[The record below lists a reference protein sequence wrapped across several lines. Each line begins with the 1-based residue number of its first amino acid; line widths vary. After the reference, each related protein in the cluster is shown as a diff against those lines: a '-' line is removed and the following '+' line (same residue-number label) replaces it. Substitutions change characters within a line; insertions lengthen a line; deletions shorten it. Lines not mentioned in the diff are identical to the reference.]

1 MCCMPLEIFAD
12 RAVFRLERRMS
23 DGTYTRMVPH
33 YRVAPTISG
42 ALPPPCWRSWLTWL
56 YDAGL
61 DLQRNWTENHE
72 IQPRDKQVK
81 LVGAVVLH
89 RAQCGGYRRCHLHEN
104 SSVWFSCVLRGDAER
119 IEVGAGSN
127 IQDGTVMHADPGFP
141 WWSVKC
147 DCQPQC
153 HVARLHHRRRLLV
166 GINAVVL
173 NGAKVGK
180 GCLIGANALVTEGM
194 VIPDG
199 SLVLGSPAKIRTQL
213 SDAQRLALMHNAD
226 HYMGNA
232 RNFNAGLQ
240 VQE

>member
-1 MCCMPLEIFAD
+1 MKYSL
-12 RAVFRLERRMS
+12 
-23 DGTYTRMVPH
+23 G
-33 YRVAPTISG
+33 
-42 ALPPPCWRSWLTWL
+42 
-56 YDAGL
+56 
-61 DLQRNWTENHE
+61 
-72 IQPRDKQVK
+72 DKRVK
-81 LVGAVVLH
+81 LVGAGHFIAPNAAVIGDVT
-89 RAQCGGYRRCHLHEN
+89 LHEN

-141 WWSVKC
+141 MVVGKNVTVG
-147 DCQPQC
+147 
-153 HVARLHHRRRLLV
+153 HNAMLHGCTIGDGSLV